1 MAVRVVAFSARPA
14 LREQEPL
21 SQINITPLIDV
32 MLVLLIMMI
41 LTIPMATH
49 KVPID
54 LPQPGPAS
62 PPGKDHVIAM
72 LANGGI
78 TLDGKAIDS
87 SALEHRL
94 EALSVDSGN
103 AFDLRIDGMAH
114 YGGADALLAT
124 IKRAGITRLGFVGT
138 DRFVDSIR

>member
-1 MAVRVVAFSARPA
+1 MAARVVAFSARSAP
-14 LREQEPL
+14 RDQEPL

-62 PPGKDHVIAM
+62 APGQDHVIAM
-72 LANGGI
+72 LANGGL
-78 TLDGKAIDS
+78 TLDGRAIGMT
-87 SALEHRL
+87 ALQHRL
-94 EALSVDSGN
+94 EALSVDSRN
-103 AFDLRIDGMAH
+103 AFDLSIDGRAP
-114 YGGADALLAT
+114 YGGADRLLAT
-124 IKRAGITRLGFVGT
+124 IKRAGVTRLGFVGE